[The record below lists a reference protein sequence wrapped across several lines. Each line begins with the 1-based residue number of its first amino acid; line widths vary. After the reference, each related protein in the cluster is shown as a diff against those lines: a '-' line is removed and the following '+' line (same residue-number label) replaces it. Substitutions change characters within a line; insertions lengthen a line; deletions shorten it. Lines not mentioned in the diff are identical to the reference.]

1 MRQEVDRTADGD
13 PGVFVGFGADD
24 LVIGQFE
31 PDGER
36 HADFSAQDVDTI
48 RIVWRY
54 TVTSPERIHALICA
68 VEHVIGN
75 HIAGDV
81 VECGVWRGGSM
92 MAVALTL
99 LRLGVHDRTLWLYDT
114 YAGMTQPGLD
124 DIGYDGV
131 PARLEFDR
139 RRITA
144 ESSTWAAASLDDVR
158 ANLASTGYPDL
169 AQRFVQGPVEHTIPA
184 TVPDRIALLRLDTD
198 WYASTRHELQH
209 LYPRLVP
216 GGILIVDDYG
226 HWRGAGKAID
236 EYLAQLRPRPF
247 LHRVDYTARLII
259 KP

>member
-1 MRQEVDRTADGD
+1 MDGEQC
-13 PGVFVGFGADD
+13 VFVGFGSDD
-24 LVIGQFE
+24 LVIGQFD

-48 RIVWRY
+48 RAVWRY
-54 TVTSPERIHALICA
+54 TVTSPERIHALIRA
-68 VEHVIGN
+68 VEHVVEN
-75 HIAGDV
+75 DIAGDV

-92 MAVALTL
+92 MAAALTL
-99 LRLGVHDRTLWLYDT
+99 LRLGVKDRTLWLYDT
-114 YAGMTQPGLD
+114 YAGMTQPGPD
-124 DIGYDGV
+124 DVGYDGV

-158 ANLASTGYPDL
+158 ASLSGTGYPESAL
-169 AQRFVQGPVEHTIPA
+169 RFVLGPVERTIPA
-184 TVPDRIALLRLDTD
+184 TVPNSIALLRLDTD

-209 LYPRLVP
+209 LYPRLVS

-226 HWRGAGKAID
+226 HWRGAGKATD
-236 EYLAQLRPRPF
+236 DYLAQLRPRPF